1 MTPLSHLVPRIL
13 LPLLYALCP
22 LHPVDAICWNSLE
35 LLFTGIYK
43 TVFIQNLENTENW
56 KEIPHCT
63 SPQGLTDMFTITN
76 RLNFDNR
83 GKQSKVIASYS
94 SQKKKTIKDCF
105 QSCLPVRVP
114 CLQRY
119 VAFCSSLFS
128 SGSAPTQCYFL
139 PLYRLKLTTCKHQST
154 VNTTKKK

>member
-22 LHPVDAICWNSLE
+22 LHPIDAICWNSLE

-43 TVFIQNLENTENW
+43 TVFTQNLENTENW
-56 KEIPHCT
+56 EEIPHCT
-63 SPQGLTDMFTITN
+63 SQHGLTDMFTIIN

-94 SQKKKTIKDCF
+94 SQKKTIKDCF

-119 VAFCSSLFS
+119 VALVYSPL
-128 SGSAPTQCYFL
+128 ALLPPWCYFL
-139 PLYRLKLTTCKHQST
+139 PLYRLNLTIGKHQST
-154 VNTTKKK
+154 VNTMKKK